1 MIFPVSWHKI
11 DAYIIKLDHCYIIH
25 SDKNKDMNSRQGDK
39 EIYKFSK
46 KGTHVE
52 CL

>member
-1 MIFPVSWHKI
+1 M
-11 DAYIIKLDHCYIIH
+11 IKLDHHYIIH
-25 SDKNKDMNSRQGDK
+25 SDKNTDMNSQQGDK
-39 EIYKFSK
+39 EIQKFSK